1 MAHPRQSHERQTRRL
16 TWTGQDEE
24 LGSERMTNV
33 HYYVHGRGRGHAT
46 RSLAVLR
53 ALSQSGH
60 TLQVCAGE
68 DALPLIR
75 AEFPAQAV
83 TSLPPRPSTALV
95 GLAAQR
101 FRDALDSLRRARP
114 AIVVS
119 DGDGPALWAAGV
131 LGIPAVAL
139 GRGLIFSHCHRP
151 AALEA
156 DPWHREAVKAWVS
169 SRGARRFVP
178 VSFAPLEP
186 RGPDVHLARP
196 PAPPVERAR
205 AETLVCY
212 FRDDN
217 GDEVLRHLV
226 ALGESPLLFGQ
237 RDPGIAGVTVQAIE
251 RERFLAALSRARA
264 VIASAGSQ
272 LIGEAVALGVPFFG
286 VYAPDDDEQAMNV
299 AMLRMHG
306 VGDGQ
311 VVTDC
316 GQAEL
321 QAFLARAGAQGFQRL
336 RWAAPDVARVVVEQ
350 VAALA

>member
-1 MAHPRQSHERQTRRL
+1 MAGPGRFL
-16 TWTGQDEE
+16 I
-24 LGSERMTNV
+24 

-46 RSLAVLR
+46 RSLAVMR
-53 ALSQSGH
+53 ALQQRGH
-60 TLQVCAGE
+60 TLQISAGE

-75 AEFPAQAV
+75 AEFPAEAV

-101 FRDALDSLRRARP
+101 FREAVESLRRARH

-119 DGDGPALWAAGV
+119 DGDGPALWAAGM

-151 AALEA
+151 AGLEPE
-156 DPWHREAVKAWVS
+156 PWHREAVKAWVS
-169 SRGARRFVP
+169 SRGARCFVP

-186 RGPDVHLARP
+186 RGSDVYLARP
-196 PAPPVERAR
+196 PAPPVAR
-205 AETLVCY
+205 GAAETLLCY

-226 ALGESPLLFGQ
+226 ALGESPLLFGT

-251 RERFLAALSRARA
+251 RQRFLAALSRARA
-264 VIASAGSQ
+264 VVASAGSQ
-272 LIGEAVALGVPFFG
+272 LIGEAVALGIPIFG

-299 AMLRMHG
+299 SMLRLHG
-306 VGDGQ
+306 VGDGCAL
-311 VVTDC
+311 TGC
-316 GQAEL
+316 GRAEL
-321 QAFLARAGAQGFQRL
+321 EAFLARAAAGFRRL
-336 RWAAPDVARVVVEQ
+336 DWAAPDVAAVVIEQ
-350 VAALA
+350 VEALA

>member
-1 MAHPRQSHERQTRRL
+1 
-16 TWTGQDEE
+16 
-24 LGSERMTNV
+24 MTSV

-53 ALSQSGH
+53 ALQQRGYA
-60 TLQVCAGE
+60 LLVCAGA

-75 AEFPAQAV
+75 AEFPAEAV

-95 GLAAQR
+95 GLAAHR

-139 GRGLIFSHCHRP
+139 GRGLVFSHCHRP
-151 AALEA
+151 AALEP

-186 RGPDVHLARP
+186 RGSDVHVARA
-196 PAPPVERAR
+196 PAPPVARAR
-205 AETLVCY
+205 AETLLCY
-212 FRDDN
+212 FRDDD

-226 ALGESPLLFGQ
+226 ALGEAPLLFGA

-251 RERFLAALSRARA
+251 RPGFLAALARARA

-272 LIGEAVALGVPFFG
+272 LIGEAVALGIPIFG
-286 VYAPDDDEQAMNV
+286 VYAPDDDEQAVNV
-299 AMLRMHG
+299 SMLRLHG
-306 VGDGQ
+306 AGDGC
-311 VVTDC
+311 VVTGC
-316 GQAEL
+316 GRAEL
-321 QAFLARAGAQGFQRL
+321 AAFLDRAAGPGFRRL
-336 RWAAPDVARVVVEQ
+336 DWAAPDVAAVVVEQ